1 MEPTREGQQAAS
13 GGGTKGSRSRPGM
26 PPKKMTRHCITALSL
41 PVLTKAFQVACIT
54 AADRTSRVTVK
65 GMGGSAAA
73 GERGRD
79 GSHRSVISAAG
90 RRPNGPRAE
99 VV

>member
-26 PPKKMTRHCITALSL
+26 PPKKMIRHCITALSL
-41 PVLTKAFQVACIT
+41 PVLTKAFQVACIA

-65 GMGGSAAA
+65 GMGASAAA
-73 GERGRD
+73 GAHGRD
-79 GSHRSVISAAG
+79 GSHKSVISAPPG
-90 RRPNGPRAE
+90 RINEPRTA